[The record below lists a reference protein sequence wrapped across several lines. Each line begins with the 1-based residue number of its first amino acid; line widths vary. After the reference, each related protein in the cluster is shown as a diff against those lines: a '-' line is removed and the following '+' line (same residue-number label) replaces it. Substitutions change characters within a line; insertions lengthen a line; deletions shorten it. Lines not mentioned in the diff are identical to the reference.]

1 MQIGYLKQISSALH
15 TENIDGGNFMA
26 QDYLQGKKV
35 LFVDEDCRI
44 FYTDLFYMIADNA
57 GPTSCLRT
65 DPELSFH
72 FRAIQERLKELIQNE
87 KCVETISVGLAD
99 A

>member
-1 MQIGYLKQISSALH
+1 MAL
-15 TENIDGGNFMA
+15 N
-26 QDYLQGKKV
+26 YLQGKRV

-57 GPTSCLRT
+57 GPTSCLRA
-65 DPELSFH
+65 DPELAFH
-72 FRAIQERLKELIQNE
+72 FQAMQERLRELIQDE